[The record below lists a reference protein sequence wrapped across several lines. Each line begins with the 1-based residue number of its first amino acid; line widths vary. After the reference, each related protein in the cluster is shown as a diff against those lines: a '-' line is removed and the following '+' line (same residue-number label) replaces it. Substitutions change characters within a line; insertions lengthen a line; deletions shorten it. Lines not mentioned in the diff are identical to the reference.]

1 LLLAENKPVVEEG
14 WEGKPKCILQILFEF
29 KLIVDTFYKNGPSTV
44 AKMQKQDA
52 FSQGLHCM
60 LCWNRV

>member
-1 LLLAENKPVVEEG
+1 VEEG

-60 LCWNRV
+60 LC